1 MSLGR
6 NSLAPLNLDLF
17 VVLDYLL
24 DLKVLLSLLRF
35 RILLILEDLLCLLE
49 LVNDILY
56 QERLTV
62 HVLLV
67 ASGCM

>member
-6 NSLAPLNLDLF
+6 NSLAPLYLDLF